1 MIAQHNAGD
10 TGRITG
16 NALCRVTRWILLF
29 AACAAILGCESRA
42 RLAPPP
48 PPQVSVIE
56 VKPGPVT
63 VYDEYT
69 GQTQAPGTIEV
80 RSQVTGLVER
90 QAFTDGAR
98 VKKGDVLYVIDQR
111 PFQAQLD
118 QARAGLA
125 QAQASLLNAQ
135 QNLARNAHLIEQ
147 HAVSQQD
154 YDNAVAQE
162 RSATALVE
170 AQKALVRNAEL
181 NLEYTT
187 LRAPRD
193 GFMSSSQVKPGAL
206 VTAQQ
211 TLLTTLYSS
220 DPMWVNFTMSEYKL
234 LEVQKRLKRAP
245 GESADDAQ
253 AFRLQL
259 ADGTDY
265 PLPGRLDFVDATVD
279 QKSGT
284 LNTRVSVP
292 NPDRV
297 LRPGLF
303 VRVIVPAFQNTNAI
317 RIPQQAVQELQGLKS
332 VYVVSADGKVETRQI
347 AASSRVGNDWVVDS
361 GLHPSD
367 RVVVEGQ
374 SKLKPGM
381 PVNPRI
387 VASTRDGNAGTATA
401 ASSNVNQASSK

>member
-1 MIAQHNAGD
+1 MS
-10 TGRITG
+10 G
-16 NALCRVTRWILLF
+16 NVLWRATRWILLF
-29 AACAAILGCESRA
+29 AACAAMLGCESRA
-42 RLAPPP
+42 KPAPPP

-69 GQTQAPGTIEV
+69 GQTQAPGTIEI

-90 QAFTDGAR
+90 QAFTDGVR

-118 QARAGLA
+118 QARANLA

-135 QNLARNAHLIEQ
+135 QNLARNGRLIEQ
-147 HAVSQQD
+147 HGVSQQD
-154 YDNAVAQE
+154 YDSAVAQE
-162 RSATALVE
+162 RSGAALVD

-220 DPMWVNFTMSEYKL
+220 DPMWVNFAMSEYKL
-234 LEVQKRLKRAP
+234 LDVQKRLKRAP
-245 GESADDAQ
+245 GESSDDAQ
-253 AFRLQL
+253 AFRLKL

-265 PLPGRLDFVDATVD
+265 PSPGKLDFVDATVD

-284 LNTRVSVP
+284 LNTRIAVQ
-292 NPDRV
+292 NPERV

-303 VRVIVPAFQNTNAI
+303 VRVIVPAFQNPNAI

-332 VYVVSADGKVETRQI
+332 VYVVSPDGKAEARQI
-347 AASSRVGNDWVVDS
+347 AATSRVGNDWVVDS
-361 GLHPSD
+361 GLRAGD
-367 RVVVEGQ
+367 RIVVEGQ

-381 PVNPRI
+381 PVK
-387 VASTRDGNAGTATA
+387 ATVA
-401 ASSNVNQASSK
+401 ASASDGSAGAATPASSAVAQASGK

>member
-1 MIAQHNAGD
+1 MITEHD
-10 TGRITG
+10 TGDAERISG
-16 NALCRVTRWILLF
+16 NGRCRVTRWILLF
-29 AACAAILGCESRA
+29 AACAAIVGCESRA
-42 RLAPPP
+42 KPAPPSP
-48 PPQVSVIE
+48 LQVSVIE
-56 VKPGPVT
+56 IKPGPVT

-69 GQTQAPGTIEV
+69 GQTQAPGTIEI

-90 QAFTDGAR
+90 QAFTDGVR
-98 VKKGDVLYVIDQR
+98 VRKGDVLYVIDQR
-111 PFQAQLD
+111 PFQAQLE
-118 QARAGLA
+118 QAQASLA
-125 QAQASLLNAQ
+125 QAQATLLNAQ
-135 QNLARNAHLIEQ
+135 QNLARNARLIEQ

-162 RSATALVE
+162 RSATAQVE
-170 AQKALVRNAEL
+170 AQKALVRNAKL

-220 DPMWVNFTMSEYKL
+220 DPMWVNFTISEYKL
-234 LEVQKRLKRAP
+234 LAVQKRLKRAP

-253 AFRLQL
+253 PFRLQL

-265 PLPGRLDFVDATVD
+265 PLPGKLDFVDATVD
-279 QKSGT
+279 QRSGT
-284 LNTRVSVP
+284 LNARISVP
-292 NPDRV
+292 NPDRT

-317 RIPQQAVQELQGLKS
+317 RIPQRAVQELQGLKS
-332 VYVVSADGKVETRQI
+332 VYVVSADGKVQPRQI

-361 GLHPSD
+361 GLVPRD
-367 RVVVEGQ
+367 RVVVEGLG
-374 SKLKPGM
+374 KLKPGM
-381 PVNPRI
+381 SVDPRT
-387 VASTRDGNAGTATA
+387 VALTSDGSASTATP
-401 ASSNVNQASSK
+401 ASSNVGQASNK